1 MCCPS
6 LGATVSVALDQR
18 EKMDLNFR
26 KAGNRLLKASKEA
39 SESLKAGSDAAM
51 AGLKAGSDA
60 AIESYNRAKN
70 KNSSFSTTGVVN
82 SRIIEESESEVH
94 HGKSKSVDSAVG
106 KRQEPLRLQ
115 QEKAPAPGGRSRE
128 AGIRRQ
134 TSRRCASAPCQG
146 LTESIEYS
154 LKYLLHQN
162 LVTEMKL
169 VQYML

>member
-1 MCCPS
+1 MLCCPS
-6 LGATVSVALDQR
+6 LGATVSEALDQR

-106 KRQEPLRLQ
+106 KRREPLGLQ
-115 QEKAPAPGGRSRE
+115 QAAAPGGRSRE

-146 LTESIEYS
+146 LNESIKYS
-154 LKYLLHQN
+154 LKCLLH
-162 LVTEMKL
+162 
-169 VQYML
+169 

>member
-1 MCCPS
+1 MLCCPS

-26 KAGNRLLKASKEA
+26 KAGTRLLKASKEA
-39 SESLKAGSDAAM
+39 TESLKAGSDAAM
-51 AGLKAGSDA
+51 AGLKVGSDA

-70 KNSSFSTTGVVN
+70 KGSSNTIGVVH